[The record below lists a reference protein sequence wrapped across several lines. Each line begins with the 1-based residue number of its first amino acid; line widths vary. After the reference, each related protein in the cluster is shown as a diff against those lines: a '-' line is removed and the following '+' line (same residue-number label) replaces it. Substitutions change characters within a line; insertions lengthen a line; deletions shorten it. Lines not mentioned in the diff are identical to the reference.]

1 MNSKSP
7 LARHRGEFA
16 RAIRNNRFEKS
27 PTGILFPSAGVVVG
41 GVFGVEHRRGGE
53 IIGHQSSEPNV
64 IPTQGLNH
72 TLDVILGRTSA
83 VSPWYIALFTGN
95 VTPGASLTGA
105 NFVAT
110 CTEWTGYSEPT
121 RVVYDEA
128 AASGGV
134 TDNAANR
141 AIFTSTGSA
150 TIYGGALL
158 SASAKSA
165 AGAGD
170 VCLAAARFSSSRAV
184 INGDELAVKY
194 TLTLTSA

>member
-1 MNSKSP
+1 MSNDN

-16 RAIRNNRFEKS
+16 RAIRNGHFEQTES
-27 PTGILFPSAGVVVG
+27 GLYFPRANALIG
-41 GVFGVEHRRGGE
+41 GVFEVDHRRNGVQ
-53 IIGHQSSEPNV
+53 IGHASTEPNV

-72 TLDVILGRTSA
+72 ILDVVTHAVAA

-95 VTPGASLTGA
+95 VTPGATLTGA
-105 NFVAT
+105 TFAAV
-110 CTEWTGYSEPT
+110 CTEWTGYSEST
-121 RVVYDEA
+121 RVAFDEA

-134 TDNAANR
+134 TDNASNR
-141 AIFTSTGSA
+141 ALFTSNGSA
-150 TIYGGALL
+150 TVYGGALL
-158 SASAKSA
+158 SASAKGA